1 MKKFIKE
8 RWDDIINWTIGG
20 AGIVATV
27 VAANSTEENGFS
39 FLYIALLAMQSI
51 LVCFGIYTV
60 KFKNSHESEK
70 EKLTAELTENRQ
82 KLEDMV
88 IVHELEMET
97 NKKYV
102 STIISNLKNMSKL
115 NNDLYNRILNY
126 IFIMGK

>member
-82 KLEDMV
+82 KLEDVV

-115 NNDLYNRILNY
+115 NNDLCNRIPA
-126 IFIMGK
+126 ISKF